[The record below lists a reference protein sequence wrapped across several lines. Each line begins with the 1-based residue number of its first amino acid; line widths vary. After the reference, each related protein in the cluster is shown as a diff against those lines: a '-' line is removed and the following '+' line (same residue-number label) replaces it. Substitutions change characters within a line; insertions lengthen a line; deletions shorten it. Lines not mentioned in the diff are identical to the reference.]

1 MAGCHRRQTAG
12 CMIALVSVIIAGSA
26 TGEIQCAP
34 CPDLTAALSR
44 IAELEEEVAWLH
56 TNPSPSLPPS
66 SPSRQTPSPSRQ
78 TPSPSGEMGESDG
91 TALGEEIV
99 QLDTKEWWTYAI
111 MSLAC
116 VVAATLAAG
125 LTLGMN
131 GIELRKLHIKGSR

>member
-1 MAGCHRRQTAG
+1 MAAAWV
-12 CMIALVSVIIAGSA
+12 MLAIVSMIIAGSA
-26 TGEIQCAP
+26 EFQGAA
-34 CPDLTAALSR
+34 CPELTSALSR

-66 SPSRQTPSPSRQ
+66 SLSRQTPSPSRQ